1 MFIKQT
7 RKKLKGKTYSN
18 YLLVESV
25 ATARGPRHRVVCSL
39 GSLAPAPREHWLRL
53 AHNLQDSLSG
63 QESLLAKSAREQAIA
78 AKLAAAPHGAKATL
92 RALEFDTEA
101 LEVEQ
106 ARQAG
111 AVHVGHQ
118 IWERLG
124 LEEMLAKAGLSHKT
138 RLLTELMVL
147 NRLIEPASEL
157 AMSEWVRRS
166 ALCDILKT
174 DFSALNEDRL
184 YRNMDQLYPKR
195 AQIEAALCRREKS
208 LFSLKENILL
218 YDLTST
224 YFEGLCLANPKAQRG
239 YSRDSRPDCKQVLI
253 GLVLDAEGFP
263 KAHEVFAGNR
273 PDTTTVDEMLGVIE
287 QRMGNKAQATV
298 VVDRGMAS
306 AENLAAIRA
315 RGHHWLVAGH
325 QSERADYLEQFEEEE
340 GWQEMVREA
349 SPAILA
355 RGRCVCWS
363 SRPWVPMARRPWP
376 CAGARAARSKTGQ
389 SEREHRHVS

>member
-25 ATARGPRHRVVCSL
+25 ATPRGPRHRVVCSL
-39 GSLAPAPREHWLRL
+39 GSLAPAPRQHWLKL

-63 QESLLAKSAREQAIA
+63 QESLLAKSARERAIA
-78 AKLAAAPHGAKATL
+78 AKLAAAPHGAKATR
-92 RALEFDTEA
+92 RAVEFDTEA

-124 LEEMLAKAGLSHKT
+124 LPEMLAKAGLSHKT

-174 DFSALNEDRL
+174 DFGS
-184 YRNMDQLYPKR
+184 Q
-195 AQIEAALCRREKS
+195 
-208 LFSLKENILL
+208 
-218 YDLTST
+218 
-224 YFEGLCLANPKAQRG
+224 
-239 YSRDSRPDCKQVLI
+239 
-253 GLVLDAEGFP
+253 
-263 KAHEVFAGNR
+263 
-273 PDTTTVDEMLGVIE
+273 
-287 QRMGNKAQATV
+287 
-298 VVDRGMAS
+298 
-306 AENLAAIRA
+306 
-315 RGHHWLVAGH
+315 
-325 QSERADYLEQFEEEE
+325 
-340 GWQEMVREA
+340 
-349 SPAILA
+349 
-355 RGRCVCWS
+355 
-363 SRPWVPMARRPWP
+363 
-376 CAGARAARSKTGQ
+376 
-389 SEREHRHVS
+389 